1 MCTPIL
7 LSTASPFPPDGGEE
21 VGDGR
26 RLDGAVGGDIPGE
39 EKPLHGYDVERSDG
53 VDAWRPPV
61 LNGSPG
67 PRSAPLDK
75 IVVVG

>member
-1 MCTPIL
+1 M
-7 LSTASPFPPDGGEE
+7 
-21 VGDGR
+21 
-26 RLDGAVGGDIPGE
+26 GGDIPGE